1 MAVTAVSLP
10 KRTGSG
16 SRKVRLPQPG
26 GAQEQ
31 MPENSLK
38 LRTVLTAGLALACLI
53 PLRSAA
59 VELPGSA
66 SGISG
71 YFDTTVSLG
80 AAVRTQGRKDNLIA
94 VANGGSAW
102 SINEDNGNLNYDTG
116 DFVSANTKVTHEL
129 ELNRAN
135 LGVFV
140 RALYFYDHAIAD
152 EHPDRTRLSR
162 SAKSHAGYDFKL
174 LDAYLDGQFDLG
186 GAPLSIRA
194 GDQVIHWG
202 ESIFIR
208 NGLNSINPV
217 DSSKLR
223 VAGAEIRDVLEPI
236 MAANLRLG
244 LTDNL
249 FLESFYQFRSAH
261 TELEPAGTFFSTS
274 DAGSPGGRT
283 VHLGFGVPNRAD
295 DNDGAAD
302 PACPLACSRALRARD
317 RDADDDGQFGLALR
331 YFSPVLNDA
340 ELGFY
345 YARIHSRLP
354 LVSVRAGQLQA
365 IQTAQGYAG
374 SVRYFREFPED
385 IDLIGAS
392 INTEIG
398 SSGFALQGEISYRSD
413 QPLQIDVTEL
423 FFSSLSPLRLV
434 QVPDGTPPPLA
445 AGLLQLQQA
454 GGLLSLSQTG
464 PLAPGQELRGFRR
477 KDVLQG
483 SLALTKVLGPIPM
496 LGSSQTVFLTEVG
509 FTRVQGLEKRSEL
522 RYEAPGTWTSANP
535 VFTQAGLQP
544 ATQEGGFADSFSWGY
559 RALLRMIY
567 NNAVG
572 PVSLSPQI
580 AFSHDVSGTAPSPIG
595 NFIEDRKT
603 VTLSVNAGYLH
614 SWRAGLSYTNSFGG
628 GAANLLNDRD
638 FLAFTLNYS
647 F

>member
-1 MAVTAVSLP
+1 MS
-10 KRTGSG
+10 
-16 SRKVRLPQPG
+16 
-26 GAQEQ
+26 
-31 MPENSLK
+31 ENSLK
-38 LRTVLTAGLALACLI
+38 LRTVFTAGLVLACLF
-53 PLRSAA
+53 PLRSTA

-66 SGISG
+66 SGITG

-80 AAVRTQGRKDNLIA
+80 AAIRTQGRKDNLIA
-94 VANGGSAW
+94 VSNGGSAW

-116 DFVSANTKVTHEL
+116 DFVSANTKITHEL
-129 ELNRAN
+129 ELNRGN

-152 EHPDRTRLSR
+152 EHTDRTRLSG
-162 SAKSHAGYDFKL
+162 SAKNHAGYDFEL
-174 LDAYLDGQFDLG
+174 LDAYLDGQFNLG
-186 GAPLSIRA
+186 GKPLSIRA
-194 GDQVIHWG
+194 GDQVIQWG
-202 ESIFIR
+202 ESVFIR

-217 DSSKLR
+217 DSSKVR

-236 MAANLRLG
+236 AAANLRLG

-261 TELEPAGTFFSTS
+261 TELEPSGTFFSTS
-274 DAGSPGGRT
+274 DAASPGGRT
-283 VHLGFGVPNRAD
+283 VHFGFGVPGKAD

-302 PACPLACSRALRARD
+302 PGCPLTCSRVPRASD

-331 YFSPVLNDA
+331 YFSPFLNDA
-340 ELGFY
+340 ELGIY

-354 LVSVRAGQLQA
+354 LVSVQAGQPQA
-365 IQTAQGYAG
+365 IHTAQGYVG
-374 SVRYFREFPED
+374 SIRYFREFPED
-385 IDLIGAS
+385 IDLMGVS

-398 SSGFALQGEISYRSD
+398 TTGFALQGEVSYRSD
-413 QPLQIDVTEL
+413 QPLQIDSTEL

-434 QVPDGTPPPLA
+434 QVPNGAPPPLA
-445 AGLLQLQQA
+445 TGLQQLQQA
-454 GGLLSLSQTG
+454 GGLFSLSQTG
-464 PLAPGQELRGFRR
+464 ALAPGQELRGFRR

-496 LGSSQTVFLTEVG
+496 LRSSQTVFLAEAG
-509 FTRVQGLEKRSEL
+509 FTRVQGLEKQSEL

-535 VFTQAGLQP
+535 AFTQAAIQP
-544 ATQEGGFADSFSWGY
+544 VTQEGGFADSFSWGY
-559 RALLRMIY
+559 RILLRMVY
-567 NNAVG
+567 NNALG
-572 PVSLSPQI
+572 PVSLAPQI
-580 AFSHDVSGTAPSPIG
+580 AFSHDVNGTAPTPIG

-603 VTLSVNAGYLH
+603 VTLSINAGYLH